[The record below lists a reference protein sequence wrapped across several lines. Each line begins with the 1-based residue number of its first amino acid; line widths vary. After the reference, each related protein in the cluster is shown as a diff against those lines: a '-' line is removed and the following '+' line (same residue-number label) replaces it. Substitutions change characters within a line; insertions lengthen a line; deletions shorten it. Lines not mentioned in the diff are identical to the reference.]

1 MALELE
7 EFGKFKR
14 RIGREVNKDN
24 PFDDTNAEDI
34 LLMDIWED
42 AVQEFL
48 DLTNRE
54 DITDEAHYSIVRQIA
69 IVYYGRYEEELYSNI
84 SSINQ
89 GNISISYNSN
99 PLPDDLVDRIK
110 AYRKSS
116 MCKYSKYYK
125 RRR

>member
-24 PFDDTNAEDI
+24 PFDNTNAEDI
-34 LLMDIWED
+34 LLMDIWKD

-48 DLTNRE
+48 DLTNRD
-54 DITDEAHYSIVRQIA
+54 DIIDDAHYSIVRQIA

-84 SSINQ
+84 NSINQ

>member
-1 MALELE
+1 
-7 EFGKFKR
+7 
-14 RIGREVNKDN
+14 
-24 PFDDTNAEDI
+24 
-34 LLMDIWED
+34 MDIWED

-54 DITDEAHYSIVRQIA
+54 DITNEAHYSIVRQIA

-125 RRR
+125 GRR